1 MVMECYIDGYGVLWM
16 VMESYGSLWSDITP
30 SYIAL
35 FYGGFIISQYSMIVL
50 RRVISNS
57 II

>member
-16 VMESYGSLWSDITP
+16 VMEGYGSLWSDITP